1 MSSIEA
7 CRTEALGGHVAACTK
22 CNHQHIGLVTL
33 AFRSLNSFNQV
44 RKVLADGSTR
54 KYFYAWKGGPR
65 LPGKPG
71 DPSFVTAY
79 HDALKTKTE
88 TPAGTLQS
96 ILNAYQDSPKFLDL
110 SPRSRRDYV
119 RHIRKIEAE
128 YFDFPLAALA
138 DRAARGEFLSWR
150 DKLAKKSRRQADYTY
165 SVLALIISWAYD
177 RGMVPTNPCE
187 RPGKVY
193 RSERIDSIWSADDEA
208 SFLDSAPTHIG
219 LAFTLAMWTG
229 QRQGDLLR
237 LPWTAYNG
245 ETIKL
250 RQRKTGA
257 RVVIPVGAPLKIL
270 LDATPKTTITILAT
284 TRMTAWTESGFRASW
299 RKVCQ
304 KAGVDGVTFHDL
316 RGTAVTRLAVAG
328 CSVPEIA
335 AITGHSLRQVAA
347 IVDAHYLSRDPA
359 LGVSAIHK
367 LEAHEKRTKTP
378 N

>member
-1 MSSIEA
+1 M
-7 CRTEALGGHVAACTK
+7 RVNLKGV
-22 CNHQHIGLVTL
+22 
-33 AFRSLNSFNQV
+33 NQV

-71 DPSFVTAY
+71 DPDFVAAY
-79 HDALKTKTE
+79 HDALKAKVEAPT
-88 TPAGTLQS
+88 GTLQS
-96 ILNAYQDSPKFLDL
+96 VLNAYQDSPKFLDL

-128 YFDFPLAALA
+128 YHDFPIAALS

-165 SVLALIISWAYD
+165 SVLALVISWGYD
-177 RGMVPTNPCE
+177 RGMVPSNPCE
-187 RPGKVY
+187 RPSKVY
-193 RSERIDSIWSADDEA
+193 RSDRIDNIWSVDDE
-208 SFLDSAPTHIG
+208 FLFLNSAPPHIG
-219 LAFTLAMWTG
+219 LAFTLALWTG

-237 LPWTAYNG
+237 LPWSAYDD
-245 ETIKL
+245 EPIRL

-257 RVVIPVGAPLKIL
+257 RVVIPVGAPLKTL
-270 LDATPKTTITILAT
+270 LDSTPKTTVTILAT
-284 TRMTAWTESGFRASW
+284 TRKTAWTESGFRASW
-299 RKVCQ
+299 RKACK

-316 RGTAVTRLAVAG
+316 RGTAVTRLAIAG

-335 AITGHSLRQVAA
+335 AITGHNLRQVAA
-347 IVDAHYLSRDPA
+347 ILDAHYLSRDSA
-359 LGVSAIHK
+359 LGVSAIQK
-367 LEAHEKRTKTP
+367 LEAYEKRTKIP